1 MSITYGSVCSGIE
14 SASVAWE
21 PLGMSPLWFAE
32 IEKFPSAV
40 LAHHWP
46 RVPNLGD
53 MTMIAD
59 LIKCG
64 MTPAPEL
71 LVGGTPCQA
80 FSVAG
85 KRESLDDTR
94 GQLTLE
100 YVRLLNAI
108 DEQRKQPA
116 VCVWEN
122 VPGVLNT
129 KDNAF
134 GCFLGELAGSG
145 RELQP
150 PNGKRWGNA
159 GLINGPRRSIAWR
172 VLDAQFFGVAQR
184 RRRVFVVASARDG
197 FDPGQVLF
205 EFDGVR
211 RDSKP
216 SREEGQSATAAAR
229 GGSHW
234 DGAEVHPTLNQS
246 HNTGGIAQS
255 NQEIFGQRG
264 SGLVPAFFT
273 AAQREEFKESTVG
286 TCLQACD
293 NGRTLVSLALPYNVP
308 PAIPPSLPVCVQG
321 SMIGRTEKNGPQGAG
336 VNIDHS
342 FTLNTTNRHAV
353 CVHATQDPCTNSGWA
368 FAQNSR
374 NEVRLENGDSQI
386 TGALS
391 TGGGKPGQGYLAV
404 CTITGDDVTHTLDT
418 CNSGKGSSEDG
429 TGRGTPVGLFR
440 TPVVR
445 KLTPVEC
452 ERLQGFPNNHTR
464 IAWRGK
470 PAAECP
476 DGPRYKAIGN
486 SKAVPVVHWVG
497 KRILDHLEALSNT
510 SNN

>member
-46 RVPNLGD
+46 QVPNLGD

-64 MTPAPEL
+64 MIPAPEL

-85 KRESLDDTR
+85 NRESLDDDR

-108 DEQRKQPA
+108 DEQREQPA

-145 RELQP
+145 CELQP

-159 GLINGPRRSIAWR
+159 GLINGPRRPIAWR
-172 VLDAQFFGVAQR
+172 ILDAQFFGVAQR

-211 RDSKP
+211 RDIEP
-216 SREEGQSATAAAR
+216 SREAEQDVAPRVGQGFTLSSFGAYKPGVGTLRANGGDYG
-229 GGSHW
+229 GGS
-234 DGAEVHPTLNQS
+234 ETLVVLPITDKATR
-246 HNTGGIAQS
+246 HAGKTG
-255 NQEIFGQRG
+255 RG
-264 SGLVPAFFT
+264 SG
-273 AAQREEFKESTVG
+273 
-286 TCLQACD
+286 
-293 NGRTLVSLALPYNVP
+293 NGLGIGGPNDPSPTL
-308 PAIPPSLPVCVQG
+308 
-321 SMIGRTEKNGPQGAG
+321 
-336 VNIDHS
+336 
-342 FTLNTTNRHAV
+342 TTGDKHAV
-353 CVHATQDPCTNSGWA
+353 FYG
-368 FAQNSR
+368 
-374 NEVRLENGDSQI
+374 E
-386 TGALS
+386 
-391 TGGGKPGQGYLAV
+391 
-404 CTITGDDVTHTLDT
+404 
-418 CNSGKGSSEDG
+418 
-429 TGRGTPVGLFR
+429 
-440 TPVVR
+440 VVR
-445 KLTPVEC
+445 KTMPVEG
-452 ERLQGFPNNHTR
+452 ERLQGFEDNHTL
-464 IAWRGK
+464 IPWRGK

-486 SKAVPVVHWVG
+486 SKAVPVIRWVG
-497 KRILDHLEALSNT
+497 QRILDHLAALGNT
-510 SNN
+510 SHN

>member
-21 PLGMSPLWFAE
+21 PLGMKAAWFAE

-46 RVPNLGD
+46 QVPNLGD
-53 MTMIAD
+53 MTMIAG

-64 MTPAPEL
+64 MIPAPEL

-85 KRESLDDTR
+85 NRESLDDDR

-108 DEQRKQPA
+108 DEQREQPA

-145 RELQP
+145 CELQP

-172 VLDAQFFGVAQR
+172 ILDAQFFGVAQR

-211 RDSKP
+211 RNTPS
-216 SREEGQSATAAAR
+216 SREEEKNATHRTDARFKGYGELVGTLMARDSKGVGNQFVEEGKLVVLPITDRATRHGGKTGVGSGNGLGIGQANDPA
-229 GGSHW
+229 
-234 DGAEVHPTLNQS
+234 PTL
-246 HNTGGIAQS
+246 
-255 NQEIFGQRG
+255 
-264 SGLVPAFFT
+264 T
-273 AAQREEFKESTVG
+273 AGDKHA
-286 TCLQACD
+286 
-293 NGRTLVSLALPYNVP
+293 
-308 PAIPPSLPVCVQG
+308 VCIQG
-321 SMIGRTEKNGPQGAG
+321 SMIGRSEKNGPQGAG
-336 VNIDHS
+336 VNIEHC
-342 FTLNTTNRHAV
+342 FTLNTTDRHAV
-353 CVHATQDPCTNSGWA
+353 AQDA
-368 FAQNSR
+368 
-374 NEVRLENGDSQI
+374 E
-386 TGALS
+386 
-391 TGGGKPGQGYLAV
+391 
-404 CTITGDDVTHTLDT
+404 
-418 CNSGKGSSEDG
+418 
-429 TGRGTPVGLFR
+429 
-440 TPVVR
+440 VR
-445 KLTPVEC
+445 KLTPLEG
-452 ERLQGFPNNHTR
+452 ERLQGFPDNHTLLPFGAKQKVDAQMVEYYGR
-464 IAWRGK
+464 QLGRQLTEDEQQALTG
-470 PAAECP
+470 

-486 SKAVPVVHWVG
+486 SKAVPVIRWVG
-497 KRILDHLEALSNT
+497 QRILDHLAALGNT
-510 SNN
+510 SSN

>member
-21 PLGMSPLWFAE
+21 PLGMKAAWFAE

-46 RVPNLGD
+46 KVPNLGD

-64 MTPAPEL
+64 MVPAPEL

-85 KRESLDDTR
+85 NRESLDDDR

-108 DEQRKQPA
+108 DEQREQPA

-145 RELQP
+145 CELQP

-172 VLDAQFFGVAQR
+172 ILDAQFFGVAQR

-211 RDSKP
+211 GDSKP
-216 SREEGQSATAAAR
+216 SREEGQSVTPAAGGGFTLSSFGAYKQGCGTLR
-229 GGSHW
+229 ANGGSETIVARPLNSMTMTGRPS
-234 DGAEVHPTLNQS
+234 DDVKPRMGTGIGKTSDPQNTLSCAHQ
-246 HNTGGIAQS
+246 
-255 NQEIFGQRG
+255 
-264 SGLVPAFFT
+264 
-273 AAQREEFKESTVG
+273 
-286 TCLQACD
+286 
-293 NGRTLVSLALPYNVP
+293 
-308 PAIPPSLPVCVQG
+308 
-321 SMIGRTEKNGPQGAG
+321 
-336 VNIDHS
+336 
-342 FTLNTTNRHAV
+342 HAV
-353 CVHATQDPCTNSGWA
+353 H
-368 FAQNSR
+368 
-374 NEVRLENGDSQI
+374 
-386 TGALS
+386 
-391 TGGGKPGQGYLAV
+391 Y
-404 CTITGDDVTHTLDT
+404 
-418 CNSGKGSSEDG
+418 
-429 TGRGTPVGLFR
+429 RG
-440 TPVVR
+440 VVR
-445 KLTPVEC
+445 KMTPVEC
-452 ERLQGFPNNHTR
+452 ERLQGFPDNHTQ
-464 IAWRGK
+464 IPWRGK

-486 SKAVPVVHWVG
+486 SKAVPVIRWVG
-497 KRILDHLEALSNT
+497 QRILDHLAALGNT
-510 SNN
+510 SSN

>member
-1 MSITYGSVCSGIE
+1 MKAV
-14 SASVAWE
+14 
-21 PLGMSPLWFAE
+21 WFAE

-46 RVPNLGD
+46 KVPNLGD
-53 MTMIAD
+53 MTMIAG

-64 MTPAPEL
+64 MIPAPEL

-85 KRESLDDTR
+85 NRESLDDDR

-108 DEQRKQPA
+108 DEQREQPA

-145 RELQP
+145 CELQP

-172 VLDAQFFGVAQR
+172 ILDAQFFGVAQR

-211 RDSKP
+211 RDIEP
-216 SREEGQSATAAAR
+216 SREAEQDAAAR
-229 GGSHW
+229 VGQGFTLSSFGAYKPGCGTLRANGGDCGGGS
-234 DGAEVHPTLNQS
+234 ETLVVLPITDKATR
-246 HNTGGIAQS
+246 HAGKTG
-255 NQEIFGQRG
+255 RG
-264 SGLVPAFFT
+264 SG
-273 AAQREEFKESTVG
+273 
-286 TCLQACD
+286 
-293 NGRTLVSLALPYNVP
+293 NGLGIGGPNDPSPTL
-308 PAIPPSLPVCVQG
+308 
-321 SMIGRTEKNGPQGAG
+321 
-336 VNIDHS
+336 
-342 FTLNTTNRHAV
+342 TTGDKHAV
-353 CVHATQDPCTNSGWA
+353 FYG
-368 FAQNSR
+368 
-374 NEVRLENGDSQI
+374 E
-386 TGALS
+386 
-391 TGGGKPGQGYLAV
+391 
-404 CTITGDDVTHTLDT
+404 
-418 CNSGKGSSEDG
+418 
-429 TGRGTPVGLFR
+429 
-440 TPVVR
+440 VVR
-445 KLTPVEC
+445 KTMPVEG
-452 ERLQGFPNNHTR
+452 ERLQGFEDEHTL
-464 IAWRGK
+464 IPWRGK

-497 KRILDHLEALSNT
+497 KRILDHLAALGDTDAN
-510 SNN
+510 

>member
-1 MSITYGSVCSGIE
+1 MSIVYGSVCSGIE

-21 PLGMSPLWFAE
+21 PLGMKAAWFAE

-46 RVPNLGD
+46 KVPNLGD

-64 MTPAPEL
+64 MIPAPEL

-85 KRESLDDTR
+85 NRESLNDDR

-108 DEQRKQPA
+108 DEQREQPA

-145 RELQP
+145 CELQP

-172 VLDAQFFGVAQR
+172 ILDAQFFGVAQR

-211 RDSKP
+211 GAVQ
-216 SREEGQSATAAAR
+216 EGAEARKATAGEIGGRTFFSDEQRGEFRENHVAA
-229 GGSHW
+229 
-234 DGAEVHPTLNQS
+234 TLQARDFK
-246 HNTGGIAQS
+246 GIA
-255 NQEIFGQRG
+255 G
-264 SGLVPAFFT
+264 GLVT
-273 AAQREEFKESTVG
+273 EGAA
-286 TCLQACD
+286 A
-293 NGRTLVSLALPYNVP
+293 
-308 PAIPPSLPVCVQG
+308 
-321 SMIGRTEKNGPQGAG
+321 
-336 VNIDHS
+336 
-342 FTLNTTNRHAV
+342 
-353 CVHATQDPCTNSGWA
+353 
-368 FAQNSR
+368 
-374 NEVRLENGDSQI
+374 
-386 TGALS
+386 
-391 TGGGKPGQGYLAV
+391 
-404 CTITGDDVTHTLDT
+404 
-418 CNSGKGSSEDG
+418 
-429 TGRGTPVGLFR
+429 
-440 TPVVR
+440 R

-452 ERLQGFPNNHTR
+452 ERLQGFPDNHTQVP
-464 IAWRGK
+464 WRGK

-486 SKAVPVVHWVG
+486 SKAVPAIRWVG
-497 KRILDHLEALSNT
+497 QRILDHLAALGNT
-510 SNN
+510 NAN